1 MTAHRLTF
9 DAAKAVAGE
18 LAEAEARGD
27 TDAALAARWR
37 LALAVADYAR
47 KRAWRVSRGDNDQA
61 DDLTQ
66 HALAHLVE
74 RAHTWDPERAGLMT
88 WASWHLKGAIGR
100 APENRGDAVDTPQG
114 HAHLHH
120 VTRRVLAEGGTLDD
134 AAEATGHSAEG
145 LQAILNARS
154 TAVRLDKPLY
164 DGTDTTGRDLL
175 PAGARPLDELLDDT
189 RQRARV
195 RALIER
201 LPERERAVLEGR
213 LQGLSLAAIAAPLS
227 LSRERVRQLEQ
238 QAIQRI
244 TGWLTD
250 APPPAPVSWNGR
262 ALTKTR
268 QRWDAP
274 AGRCPVLYGDG
285 TACHRPAADRGACE
299 GHARTL
305 RRLRLTVTD
314 LPLIALEPNMDNRT
328 PAEQAVDASA
338 ADYHVDGDPADHDG
352 RLVITFRAGS
362 TKRRRGALI
371 RPPRSAWREDQC
383 ILKDCP
389 RERRGSG
396 LCKAHEN
403 SARKYEVIDL
413 VGIGKRRKRRA
424 KPRLA
429 KAPTPDTAAL
439 EARIAE
445 LEAERNQLW
454 HEVAAGA
461 GLETEPTPP
470 DWHTVIDTVRERTAD
485 LAGISQLLDSLD
497 DPSASPPSRAAGQT
511 TAAAMDMLENLQLR
525 SQEHRRA
532 AVDTHTKA
540 LARVL
545 GIEGEE
551 TWGGLLAEV
560 RDLLALRDAGDPV
573 LQLPQQD
580 RRGLLLA
587 AVAGIG
593 WPDARGH
600 ALELLDGRLEQVQ
613 AAAVAEL
620 GADLWTERRA
630 AK

>member
-1 MTAHRLTF
+1 MKAHRLTS
-9 DAAKAVAGE
+9 DAAVAVAGE
-18 LAEAEARGD
+18 LAAAVARGD

-66 HALAHLVE
+66 HALAHLAE
-74 RAHTWDPERAGLMT
+74 RAHTWDPERAGLTT
-88 WASWHLKGAIGR
+88 WANWHLKGAIVR
-100 APENRGDAVDTPQG
+100 APENRGDALTTAMG

-120 VTRRVLAEGGTLDD
+120 VARRVLAEGGTIGD

-145 LQAILNARS
+145 LQAILNARG

-175 PAGARPLDELLDDT
+175 PADARPLDELLDDT

-227 LSRERVRQLEQ
+227 LSRERIRQLEQ
-238 QAIQRI
+238 QAVQRI

-314 LPLIALEPNMDNRT
+314 LPLIALEPDMDNRT

-352 RLVITFRAGS
+352 RLVITFAAS
-362 TKRRRGALI
+362 AHQNRRRGALI

-389 RERRGSG
+389 RERRGTG

-424 KPRLA
+424 KTKLA
-429 KAPTPDTAAL
+429 KTPTPDTAVL
-439 EARIAE
+439 KARIAE
-445 LEAERNQLW
+445 LEAVLEERHHANDRLKAEQR
-454 HEVAAGA
+454 A
-461 GLETEPTPP
+461 
-470 DWHTVIDTVRERTAD
+470 VRIAYGNLRAPLCSALD
-485 LAGISQLLDSLD
+485 LPQDAQD
-497 DPSASPPSRAAGQT
+497 DEILT
-511 TAAAMDMLENLQLR
+511 LTLH
-525 SQEHRRA
+525 HRRA
-532 AVDTHTKA
+532 VDSQHRQLKDA
-540 LARVL
+540 L
-545 GIEGEE
+545 GIAGEE
-551 TWGGLLAEV
+551 TWGGLIREV

-573 LQLPQQD
+573 TACAPDD
-580 RRGLLLA
+580 RRDLLLA
-587 AVAGIG
+587 VVAGIG
-593 WPDARGH
+593 WPDARER
-600 ALELLDGRLEQVQ
+600 ARRLLGDRLEAVQ
-613 AAAVAEL
+613 AAAAAEL
-620 GADLWTERRA
+620 GAELWTSGLRA